1 MRVTA
6 KNRVRPIGPIGI
18 NGFARMYTVPWGP
31 TFSRFQA
38 TAGWPALA
46 GLLSSCSAKSS
57 IQKWSVLDRL
67 LRNTSCIR
75 SKHLLNAVIELRS
88 IMLVEGCLHPFG
100 GRSDALSVGWA
111 IIIESACLTDSCQT
125 VLSSGEDP
133 R

>member
-1 MRVTA
+1 MSIPYLAHHFFFLMIR
-6 KNRVRPIGPIGI
+6 RPPRSTL
-18 NGFARMYTVPWGP
+18 FPYT
-31 TFSRFQA
+31 TLFRS
-38 TAGWPALA
+38 

-57 IQKWSVLDRL
+57 IQKWSVVDRL

>member
-1 MRVTA
+1 MGADVWSVPGDDWLA
-6 KNRVRPIGPIGI
+6 RPRRAAQ
-18 NGFARMYTVPWGP
+18 FL
-31 TFSRFQA
+31 F
-38 TAGWPALA
+38 
-46 GLLSSCSAKSS
+46 AKSS

-67 LRNTSCIR
+67 LRNTFCIR